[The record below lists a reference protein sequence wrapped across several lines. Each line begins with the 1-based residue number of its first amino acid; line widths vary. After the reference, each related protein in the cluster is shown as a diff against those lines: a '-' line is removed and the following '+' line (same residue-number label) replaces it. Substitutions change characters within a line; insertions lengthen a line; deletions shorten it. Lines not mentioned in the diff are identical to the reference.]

1 LTRPDS
7 SAELPWTC
15 EATPVETPGSVLVAA
30 WDGALKSATAAH
42 ASAASS
48 VVERILGSC
57 VWYACLVTRS
67 LLRTLVW

>member
-1 LTRPDS
+1 MTADAP
-7 SAELPWTC
+7 AGAA
-15 EATPVETPGSVLVAA
+15 ATPVETPGSVLVAA

-57 VWYACLVTRS
+57 IWYACLVTRS